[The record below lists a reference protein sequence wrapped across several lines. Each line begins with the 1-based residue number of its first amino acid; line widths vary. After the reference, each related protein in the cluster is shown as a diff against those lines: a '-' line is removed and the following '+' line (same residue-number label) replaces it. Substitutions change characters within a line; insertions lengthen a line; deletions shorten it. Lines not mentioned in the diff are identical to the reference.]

1 MAQSLNEKAAIAGR
15 PLCFCFSNCELRSG
29 LCTLHVLGLP
39 ALGAF
44 DHVKLHLLTFLE
56 AAETAR
62 LNGGEVHKYV
72 LAVLAADKTVALG
85 VVKPL
90 HCSCFHG
97 VALFLFLD
105 VALKLSGFFCRQV
118 TRWVKRRCM
127 YCEGTLKSN
136 AAVLYSKVHQNSHK
150 IRAAAHLNN

>member
-1 MAQSLNEKAAIAGR
+1 MKKMKGGHFWP
-15 PLCFCFSNCELRSG
+15 PLFVTCLRSG
-29 LCTLHVLGLP
+29 LDAFDVLSLP

-56 AAETAR
+56 AAESAG
-62 LNGGEVHKYV
+62 LNGGEMHEDI
-72 LAVLAADKTVALG
+72 LAVLAADETIALG

-90 HCSCFHG
+90 HCSCFHV
-97 VALFLFLD
+97 VAYSFVLD

-118 TRWVKRRCM
+118 TRWVKRRCL

-136 AAVLYSKVHQNSHK
+136 ASSLYVRCAEMATQFVL
-150 IRAAAHLNN
+150 